1 MEVIKSGDALEKQVL
16 EDARTKASHILAEA
30 ERECDAIREE
40 WRRRTEAEMRK
51 MQQNRETRTE
61 AIRSE
66 LAASLPLDFMRAR
79 LSYMQGALDSALQ
92 DFFSR
97 LSATDLATIIG
108 NLLKRMPPVFRGT
121 TAVVFACGLAPNE
134 ARKIVEENVLGVTV
148 QDVKEMAQG
157 QTGDGRDVG
166 LVLETTDGRIRFRGT
181 LRELS
186 SQLLEQYREEL
197 AEALLGR
204 DV

>member
-16 EDARTKASHILAEA
+16 EDARIKASHLLAEA
-30 ERECDAIREE
+30 EHECDAIREE
-40 WRRRTEAEMRK
+40 WRRRTEAEIRK
-51 MQQNRETRTE
+51 MQHNRDTRIE

-66 LAASLPLDFMRAR
+66 LAASLPLDLMRAR
-79 LSYMQGALDSALQ
+79 LSYMQEALDSALRE
-92 DFFSR
+92 FFSS
-97 LSATDLATIIG
+97 LSAKDLATIVG

-121 TAVVFACGLAPNE
+121 TAVVFASGLALSE
-134 ARKIVEENVLGVTV
+134 ARKIVEENVPEVTV
-148 QDVKEMAQG
+148 HDVKETAQG
-157 QTGDGRDVG
+157 QPGDGMDVG

-181 LRELS
+181 MRELS
-186 SQLLEQYREEL
+186 VQLLDLHREEL

>member
-16 EDARTKASHILAEA
+16 EDARTKASHLLAEA

-40 WRRRTEAEMRK
+40 WRRRTEAEIRK
-51 MQQNRETRTE
+51 MQQNRETRIE

-79 LSYMQGALDSALQ
+79 LSYMQEALDSALRE
-92 DFFSR
+92 FFSR
-97 LSATDLATIIG
+97 LSAKDLATIIG
-108 NLLKRMPPVFRGT
+108 NLLKRMPPVFRDT
-121 TAVVFACGLAPNE
+121 TAVVFASGLALNE
-134 ARKIVEENVLGVTV
+134 ARKIVEENVPGVTV

-157 QTGDGRDVG
+157 QPGDRRDVG
-166 LVLETTDGRIRFRGT
+166 LVLETTDRRIRFRGT
-181 LRELS
+181 MRELS
-186 SQLLEQYREEL
+186 TQLLEQNREEL